1 MNVTEMSRK
10 NFSLKNIWK
19 NASFMKTTTYLRWTI
34 CGLYLVTQSDFSCL
48 FTFLVRKK
56 NFLWKTTPTHFMFSW
71 MCQGHFCHFW
81 KFLLVNLKPVFL
93 RCLGT
98 HRIPQEAERVNFS
111 TQNGLTRL
119 VLWFKQKKVQKNMC
133 EKYVRCG
140 LKIPLLTILDQHFV
154 LWWADD

>member
-1 MNVTEMSRK
+1 MLNHPPA
-10 NFSLKNIWK
+10 F
-19 NASFMKTTTYLRWTI
+19 FLRWPV
-34 CGLYLVTQSDFSCL
+34 CGLSLLTETDFSCL
-48 FTFLVRKK
+48 FTFLVRKIF
-56 NFLWKTTPTHFMFSW
+56 FLWKSTPTHFRFSW

-98 HRIPQEAERVNFS
+98 HRILQGAEPFDFS

-119 VLWFKQKKVQKNMC
+119 VLWFKQKKVQKKMC

-140 LKIPLLTILDQHFV
+140 LKIPLLTILDQHFE